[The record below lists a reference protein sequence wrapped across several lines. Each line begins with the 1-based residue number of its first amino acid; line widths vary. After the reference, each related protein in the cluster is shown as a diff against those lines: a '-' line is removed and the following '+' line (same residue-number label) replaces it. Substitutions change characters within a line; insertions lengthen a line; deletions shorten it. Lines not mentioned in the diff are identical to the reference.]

1 MAKKRTAKT
10 VTINTPAMEMF
21 DRLYPDLFSLFVER
35 AVVAAINDRNL
46 FDKIFFP
53 EHNANDA

>member
-1 MAKKRTAKT
+1 MAKKRTSKT
-10 VTINTPAMEMF
+10 VTVNTPAMEMF

-53 EHNANDA
+53 EYNTNDA